1 MNDIARQLRAQIPS
15 STDPDRLER
24 MAREIERGISPS
36 RRPGQAQRG
45 QGTPR
50 DLPRRQ
56 PIAAAATV
64 PDGGCQDARRRARQ
78 ELRVGT
84 TEMSTD
90 GRRSAQTFSTSWMLL
105 VRNLS
110 NGVSSFTAFPS
121 MAVKACCFRM

>member
-1 MNDIARQLRAQIPS
+1 M
-15 STDPDRLER
+15 T
-24 MAREIERGISPS
+24 
-36 RRPGQAQRG
+36 
-45 QGTPR
+45 

-56 PIAAAATV
+56 PIASTATA
-64 PDGGCQDARRRARQ
+64 PDGVARTRGAERVQ
-78 ELRVGT
+78 EPRVGT